1 MSGATSIRC
10 HPPLANPF
18 SRNVLVILHRLVALS
33 LFAGLLAL
41 APVAHPSPPDQTWIA
56 GLYDNAD
63 FDDVIVLITSNLG
76 AIQPSM
82 VSSLCPV
89 DSVVGLVSPVDT
101 AAPVLSPPSSPSV
114 RSEILLLDTTRRSQ
128 GSRFFFKLP
137 MSGA

>member
-56 GLYDNAD
+56 GLYDNAA
-63 FDDVIVLITSNLG
+63 FDDVTVLITSNLG

-101 AAPVLSPPSSPSV
+101 AAPVLSPPSSPS
-114 RSEILLLDTTRRSQ
+114 RGPPL
-128 GSRFFFKLP
+128 
-137 MSGA
+137 A

>member
-41 APVAHPSPPDQTWIA
+41 APVAHASPPDQTWIA
-56 GLYDNAD
+56 GLYDNTD

-76 AIQPSM
+76 ATHPSM
-82 VSSLCPV
+82 VWSVRPVASVIGLLTPMATEPRPLFPLSS
-89 DSVVGLVSPVDT
+89 
-101 AAPVLSPPSSPSV
+101 VLSRAPPLASIV
-114 RSEILLLDTTRRSQ
+114 L
-128 GSRFFFKLP
+128 
-137 MSGA
+137 SGVLG